1 MNRWLRNGLLVLA
14 GLVGALVIG
23 GYGRFSQGWFVDAQ
37 EPKAISA
44 LLRPH
49 DEVLRPDGE
58 GPFPAALLFHG
69 CGGIRSFTHDW
80 AARLRD
86 QGFLSVIVDSYA
98 GRDLAWEDVCS
109 GRALLGAERAGD
121 VLVSLDDVRRRPDV
135 DPERIVLMGW
145 SHGSWTV
152 MELMALDP
160 PQNLPWNLSR
170 APADGL
176 AGVSAT
182 VLFYPYCGVAAHSP
196 GDWSSDART
205 LMLLAEHD
213 SLAAPEDCR
222 AVADALREQGR
233 AVDVHTY
240 DARHGFDAPD
250 YSTGPNDHYDA
261 EATADARARVAAF
274 LAPLVD
280 ATP

>member
-1 MNRWLRNGLLVLA
+1 
-14 GLVGALVIG
+14 
-23 GYGRFSQGWFVDAQ
+23 
-37 EPKAISA
+37 
-44 LLRPH
+44 
-49 DEVLRPDGE
+49 
-58 GPFPAALLFHG
+58 
-69 CGGIRSFTHDW
+69 
-80 AARLRD
+80 
-86 QGFLSVIVDSYA
+86 
-98 GRDLAWEDVCS
+98 
-109 GRALLGAERAGD
+109 
-121 VLVSLDDVRRRPDV
+121 
-135 DPERIVLMGW
+135 
-145 SHGSWTV
+145 